1 MIAVS
6 GRVLVLG
13 NALQR
18 VIGRFKNPQKVV
30 NLCFIF
36 VFLFSTVLTWRE
48 AVVLEGAYVANQRNS
63 LDSVATLLDRQL
75 QHSIDNLL
83 FYRNA
88 MLYALQSP
96 ISTDRTRKSLA
107 DFDTLRTQPFWQ
119 LRLDLSRSLPMSG
132 VSDEFVNKSPL
143 LDRDEHTLHSEL
155 SSALELSYIMRLSD
169 SSGKMP
175 QRMFYASRSGFFLTN
190 TPPANDPNIVSLYYR
205 LIARPYFS
213 SQSLQNNPQRSLKW
227 THTFNGNYTSGQ
239 IVTASVPL
247 DFNGRWYGVLA
258 LDYPIESLHNF
269 LREAKYDDHEGTVL
283 LYDNELNPI
292 ATSARSLPQH
302 ELFTAPQLARIA
314 NVVTAA
320 KQGEEGELRMDSRFI
335 TWAKLNNFDGLLVKV
350 HTLEEGVQGEFGRI
364 SIVLSI
370 LWMLFTLMLFA
381 SWMVIRRLVNNMFSL
396 QQTLTWRANYDTL
409 TRLYNRGAF
418 FEIARKLSQECEQQ
432 GLPFSVIQMDLDL
445 FKSINDRFG
454 HSCGDKVLIHAAAM
468 LSDAFRTGDIAGR
481 VGGEE
486 FCIVLPETTLEEAT
500 KVAERIRVRINTKE
514 LLIKQ
519 GNTVRISASFGV
531 SSSFE
536 FSDYDFERLQTYAD
550 HRLYKAKQGGR
561 NQVCNH
567 D

>member
-1 MIAVS
+1 MF
-6 GRVLVLG
+6 G
-13 NALQR
+13 NAIQR
-18 VIGRFKNPQKVV
+18 VISRFKNPQKVV

-107 DFDTLRTQPFWQ
+107 DFDTLRSQPFWQ
-119 LRLDLSRSLPMSG
+119 LRLDLNRSLPMSG
-132 VSDEFVNKSPL
+132 VSDEFVHESPL
-143 LDRDEHTLHSEL
+143 LDRDEKTLHSEL

-169 SSGKMP
+169 RSGTMP

-190 TPPANDPNIVSLYYR
+190 TPPANDPGIVSLYYR

-213 SQSLQNNPQRSLKW
+213 SQSQQNNPQRALKW
-227 THTFNGNYTSGQ
+227 THTFNPDTTSGQ

-258 LDYPIESLHNF
+258 LDYPINSLHSF
-269 LREAKYDDHEGTVL
+269 LQQAKYDDHEGTVL

-292 ATSARSLPQH
+292 ASSLG
-302 ELFTAPQLARIA
+302 ELPTHSLFSAPQLAQIA
-314 NVVTAA
+314 NVVTSA
-320 KQGEEGELRMDSRFI
+320 KQGAQGEIRMDSRFI
-335 TWAKLNNFDGLLVKV
+335 TWAKLSNFDGLLIKV

-364 SIVLSI
+364 SIVLSV
-370 LWMLFTLMLFA
+370 LWLLFTLMLFA
-381 SWMVIRRLVNNMFSL
+381 SWIVIRHLVTNMFSL
-396 QQTLTWRANYDTL
+396 QQTLSWRANYDTL

-418 FEIARKLSQECEQQ
+418 FEMARKLSQECEQL

-454 HSCGDKVLIHAAAM
+454 HSSGDKVLIHAAAM

-486 FCIVLPETTLEEAT
+486 FCIVLPDTSLEEAT
-500 KVAERIRVRINTKE
+500 KVAERIRVRINSKE
-514 LLIKQ
+514 LLLKQ

-531 SSSFE
+531 SSAAE

>member
-1 MIAVS
+1 M
-6 GRVLVLG
+6 LG

-48 AVVLEGAYVANQRNS
+48 AVVLEGAYVASQRNS

-227 THTFNGNYTSGQ
+227 THTFNGNDTSGQ

-269 LREAKYDDHEGTVL
+269 LRQAKYDDHEGTVL

-320 KQGEEGELRMDSRFI
+320 KQGEQGELRMDSRFI

-396 QQTLTWRANYDTL
+396 QQTLSWRANYDTL

-536 FSDYDFERLQTYAD
+536 FNDYDFERLQTYAD